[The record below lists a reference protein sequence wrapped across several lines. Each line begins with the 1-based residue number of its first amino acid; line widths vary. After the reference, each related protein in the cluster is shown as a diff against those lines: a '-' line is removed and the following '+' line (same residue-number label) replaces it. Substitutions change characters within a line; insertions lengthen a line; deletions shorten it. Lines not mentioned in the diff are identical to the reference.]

1 MRAREIIGVAVLAFS
16 MAGAAFA
23 QSGAAAPRLPAFDA
37 TTLDGRHMR
46 NADLA
51 NRPTLVSF
59 FFATCVPCIKEAP
72 VLNAFAA
79 RHPEFNVL
87 AITPDPSDVA
97 RGYVSQ
103 RHFSWPVI
111 ANAGAFIAAA
121 KVRGYPTW
129 LLLAKDGRILARDTG
144 LDEGSMREPAIGL
157 AELERWVT
165 QHRP

>member
-1 MRAREIIGVAVLAFS
+1 

-23 QSGAAAPRLPAFDA
+23 QGAAMRLPAIDA

-51 NRPTLVSF
+51 DKPTLVSF

-72 VLNAFAA
+72 VLDAFAA

-87 AITPDPSDVA
+87 AITPDPPDVA

-103 RHFSWPVI
+103 RHFTWPVI
-111 ANAGAFIAAA
+111 ADARAFIAAVQ
-121 KVRGYPTW
+121 VRGYPTW
-129 LLLAKDGRILARDTG
+129 LLVARDGRILARDTG
-144 LDEGSMREPAIGL
+144 LDEAAMREPAIGL
-157 AELERWVT
+157 AELERWAVE
-165 QHRP
+165 RRK